1 MSHWAIYIIGFIAQG
16 LFSARL
22 LLQWILSEKAK
33 KVVSPAIFWKLSI
46 LASFM
51 LFVYGWIRDDFAIIL
66 GQIFTYY
73 IYIWNLNIKGGWK
86 KINVCLRYILLSM
99 PVCAVGYMLL
109 DWGYHYTRLFCN
121 EDIPMWLLVYGSAGQ
136 MVFTLRFVYQWLYSS
151 RRGESV
157 LPRGFWL
164 ISLAGSTLIVSYAVY
179 RLDPVLVLGQSTGI
193 FVYIRNL
200 FILKKSQK

>member
-1 MSHWAIYIIGFIAQG
+1 MSHWAIYIIGFVAQG

-86 KINVCLRYILLSM
+86 KMNVMLRYALLAM

-121 EDIPMWLLVYGSAGQ
+121 EDIPMWLLIYGSAGQ
-136 MVFTLRFVYQWLYSS
+136 IVFTLRFVYQWLYSS

-164 ISLAGSTLIVSYAVY
+164 ISLAGSTVIVSYAVY

-200 FILKKSQK
+200 FILKKSQR